1 LANQAKLAYQDI
13 VEELEKEECEVLI
26 SQSKNTYL
34 IEPDSLVDSSL
45 LPNSNSMLPRIPSHM
60 AHSRTPSNG
69 SNISIEP
76 YFHLNY
82 HTHSRSASGT
92 FNYGMTTSGH
102 TRSAS
107 GGGGGTLNIDL
118 TGTRPSWTH
127 SRTPSNCSNISF
139 ISRLSEPI
147 SEVGSNLLLNLTSSN
162 TNLNSM
168 AAVQYYTEQVRLEM
182 RDSEA
187 QTNKAEEESDST
199 HQHESEP
206 KVESNSNITSNNTS
220 ANTNTSNTNIGNTN
234 AANALANLHLGCIN
248 EIDTGNEADSE
259 ETSNYSTL
267 KKSKPKLEK
276 IKSESFEEEKELL
289 KQKQT
294 ELENK

>member
-1 LANQAKLAYQDI
+1 LAYQDI

-26 SQSKNTYL
+26 SQSKNTYP
-34 IEPDSLVDSSL
+34 IEPDSLVDNSI

-82 HTHSRSASGT
+82 HTHSRSASGN

-107 GGGGGTLNIDL
+107 GGGAGTLNIDL
-118 TGTRPSWTH
+118 TSTRPSWTH

-162 TNLNSM
+162 TNLNSL

-182 RDSEA
+182 RDSEP
-187 QTNKAEEESDST
+187 QTNKTEEESNNT
-199 HQHESEP
+199 HQNANES
-206 KVESNSNITSNNTS
+206 KVESNSTTTSNTNTS
-220 ANTNTSNTNIGNTN
+220 ANSNANTSNTN

-248 EIDTGNEADSE
+248 EQDTGNEADSE
-259 ETSNYSTL
+259 ESANYSTL

-289 KQKQT
+289 KQNKT
-294 ELENK
+294 EAENTQQDI

>member
-1 LANQAKLAYQDI
+1 MKEYFKRLVELANQAKLAYQDI

-26 SQSKNTYL
+26 SQSKNTT
-34 IEPDSLVDSSL
+34 EQESLVDNPI

-102 TRSAS
+102 TRTAS
-107 GGGGGTLNIDL
+107 GGGMGTLNIDL
-118 TGTRPSWTH
+118 ASIRPSWTH

-147 SEVGSNLLLNLTSSN
+147 SEVGSNLLLNLASSN
-162 TNLNSM
+162 TNLNSL

-182 RDSEA
+182 RDSDV
-187 QTNKAEEESDST
+187 QTSKAEDESKDT
-199 HQHESEP
+199 QQNTNESKTELNSNS
-206 KVESNSNITSNNTS
+206 SNSN
-220 ANTNTSNTNIGNTN
+220 TN
-234 AANALANLHLGCIN
+234 ASNALANLHLGCIN
-248 EIDTGNEADSE
+248 ELDTGNEADSE
-259 ETSNYSTL
+259 ESSNYSTL

-289 KQKQT
+289 KQNQIT
-294 ELENK
+294 AEENR